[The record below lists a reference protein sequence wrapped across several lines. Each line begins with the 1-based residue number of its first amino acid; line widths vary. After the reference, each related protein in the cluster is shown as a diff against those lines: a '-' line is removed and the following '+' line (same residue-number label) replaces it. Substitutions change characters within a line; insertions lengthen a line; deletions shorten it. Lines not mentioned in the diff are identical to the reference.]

1 MIFPKIEKDSFLLA
15 AELATEIRKYLDRAL
30 DIIVID
36 EANFDKHSRETW
48 HWNTS
53 SSLRELPYNA
63 HRNSGVGRIC

>member
-36 EANFDKHSRETW
+36 EANFDKRSRETW
-48 HWNTS
+48 TLEHIIKS
-53 SSLRELPYNA
+53 EGIA
-63 HRNSGVGRIC
+63 V